1 MVQGRLREELPLKL
15 WAAVSM
21 SPLVAA
27 NAPQASLMLPTPR
40 LPKAS
45 DHKISGDYIPICS
58 TKIFL
63 MEFYCHHLCHTSF

>member
-40 LPKAS
+40 LPKAE
-45 DHKISGDYIPICS
+45 KIRTLGEAEAISWD
-58 TKIFL
+58 
-63 MEFYCHHLCHTSF
+63 